1 MILKMLKKKSRGV
14 KIWNHE
20 DGNMLPWTICRNYL
34 VTYEKSGM
42 CEDWSWGE
50 GGELQ
55 IYMIVMLRGNVMDI
69 TTCHILGDRHIPLHK
84 V

>member
-1 MILKMLKKKSRGV
+1 MKTL
-14 KIWNHE
+14 
-20 DGNMLPWTICRNYL
+20 
-34 VTYEKSGM
+34 GM
-42 CEDWSWGE
+42 CEDHSWGE

-55 IYMIVMLRGNVMDI
+55 IYMIVMLRGNVTDI

>member
-1 MILKMLKKKSRGV
+1 MEICFHGPFVEIIQSHMKS
-14 KIWNHE
+14 
-20 DGNMLPWTICRNYL
+20 L
-34 VTYEKSGM
+34 GM
-42 CEDWSWGE
+42 CEDQSWNE